1 MTMPS
6 PNELHQKPS
15 IGDRLLRPVLLVC
28 ALIST
33 ALLSVT
39 GVTPALDRGLRNIQ
53 DSALA
58 RPASGQV
65 HIIELDAKSI
75 AAFKQWPWPR
85 SLHAR
90 AVERLS
96 QAEVGTIA
104 FDVDFSSATKPE
116 EDAAF
121 ARALANAKTTVV
133 LPTFRQRAGG
143 TTQGMVESLP
153 APAFRSH
160 AFLGSV
166 NVHPD
171 RDGIMRRYSTGTVTQ
186 GVARPS
192 LAAVMG
198 NFAGQIEQSFRI
210 DTAIEPDTIPRHSYV
225 DLVEGRVPEN
235 VLKGKQVLIGATAIE
250 LGDRYVIPRHGVQPG
265 VVAQALAAETLLTG
279 RLPVEAGWLPTLL
292 VALAPAWML
301 AGPRRRVSS
310 RLLLGGSVLLVVGL
324 SLALQATRLAYVDTA
339 TSLIFLGTLAAIV
352 SLIRFMRQLH
362 DARFGDDRSGLANER
377 QLVADLAQR
386 GDGFVAVMRIG
397 QSDDILAMLDDDMR
411 RQLFHEIVQRMTPV
425 TGGSKAYSLDANQ
438 IAWVFEAESHRV
450 LQAHLE
456 GAVSLF
462 VAPLALGSRLQI
474 VSPVFGFAHHIAAET
489 TKPQTTVRNAALAA
503 ARAEEGGVRA
513 IRFVE
518 ALRESAGFEQRIL
531 ADIGPA
537 LARGELHMAYQP
549 KWSIRQDRVAGFEAL
564 IRWTHPELG
573 RIMPDQFITVLENA
587 GRIDELT
594 LYAIDAC
601 IKQLRTWHSEGRDL
615 GVAVNISAGLLS
627 DPQFANASY
636 ERVAALGPLAS
647 HLTFEIT
654 ETVAF
659 AGDGEAANLLR
670 KLRDL
675 GLRVSV
681 DDYGTGQSTL
691 SYLKAF
697 PANEIK
703 IDKGFVLRMVQSP
716 SDQILVRSTIE
727 LAHELGF
734 TVVAEGVEDTATLA
748 LLRRYGC
755 DIAQGWCIGKPLPVG
770 EFDVAAINERMRND
784 LKMVA

>member
-1 MTMPS
+1 MTS
-6 PNELHQKPS
+6 S
-15 IGDRLLRPVLLVC
+15 ASDAIGADATIGQRLFRPVLLVS
-28 ALIST
+28 ALIIT
-33 ALLSVT
+33 ALLSIS
-39 GVTPALDRGLRNIQ
+39 GLTPALDRAIRSFQ
-53 DSALA
+53 DGILA
-58 RPASGQV
+58 RPASGAV
-65 HIIELDAKSI
+65 HIVELDAKSI
-75 AAFKQWPWPR
+75 AAYKQWPWPR

-90 AVERLS
+90 AVDALS
-96 QAEVGTIA
+96 RAEASTIA
-104 FDVDFSSATKPE
+104 FDIDFSSTTIPAEDVALAT
-116 EDAAF
+116 
-121 ARALANAKTTVV
+121 ALANAKSTVV

-143 TTQGMVESLP
+143 SSQTMVESLP
-153 APAFRSH
+153 APVFRRN

-171 RDGIMRRYSTGTVTQ
+171 PDGIMRRYSTGTVTQ
-186 GVARPS
+186 GIARPS
-192 LAAVMG
+192 LAAVIG
-198 NFAGQIEQSFRI
+198 NFAGRVEQNFLI
-210 DTAIEPDTIPRHSYV
+210 DTAIDPATIPRHSFV
-225 DLVEGRVPEN
+225 DLVEGRIPPD
-235 VLKGKQVLIGATAIE
+235 VLRGKQVLIGATAIE
-250 LGDRYVIPRHGVQPG
+250 LGDRYVLPRHGIVPG
-265 VVAQALAAETLLTG
+265 VVAQALAAETLVAGT
-279 RLPVEAGWLPTLL
+279 LPAEAGWLPAILL
-292 VALAPAWML
+292 VLAPAWLL
-301 AGPRRRVSS
+301 AGQRPRTSTRVILVAS
-310 RLLLGGSVLLVVGL
+310 LLLVLGG
-324 SLALQATRLAYVDTA
+324 SLALQANRIAYVDIGA
-339 TSLIFLGTLAAIV
+339 SLIFLATLTGLV
-352 SLIRFMRQLH
+352 SLVRFMRQLH
-362 DARFGDDRSGLANER
+362 DARFGDSRSGLANER
-377 QLVADLAQR
+377 QLVADLDQKLE
-386 GDGFVAVMRIG
+386 GYVAVMRIG
-397 QSDDILAMLDDDMR
+397 QSDGLLAMLDDDMR
-411 RQLFHEIVQRMTPV
+411 RQLFHEIVQRMAPV

-438 IAWVFEAESHRV
+438 IAWIFEAESHRA
-450 LQAHLE
+450 LQSHLE

-462 VAPLALGSRLQI
+462 VAPLLLGSRLQV
-474 VSPVFGFAHHIAAET
+474 VSPVFGYADYQAIAPT
-489 TKPQTTVRNAALAA
+489 PPQTTVRNAALAA

-513 IRFVE
+513 MRFVE
-518 ALRESAGFEQRIL
+518 ALRETAGFEQRIL

-549 KWSIRQDRVAGFEAL
+549 KWSISQDRIVGFEAL

-601 IKQLRTWHSEGRDL
+601 IRQLRTWHSEGRDI

-627 DPQFANASY
+627 DPRFATASH
-636 ERVAALGPLAS
+636 ERVTSLGPLAS

-659 AGDGEAANLLR
+659 EEDGAAADFLR

-748 LLRRYGC
+748 LLRRYRC

-770 EFDVAAINERMRND
+770 EFDIAAINERMRND

>member
-1 MTMPS
+1 MSMSAPVASRT
-6 PNELHQKPS
+6 ERTTAQ
-15 IGDRLLRPVLLVC
+15 RLLRPALLVA
-28 ALIST
+28 ALVMT
-33 ALLSVT
+33 ALLSFS
-39 GVTPALDRGLRNIQ
+39 GVVPALDRAIRSVQ
-53 DSALA
+53 DAILA
-58 RPASGQV
+58 RPASGAV
-65 HIIELDAKSI
+65 HIVELDAKSI
-75 AAFKQWPWPR
+75 AALKQWPWPR
-85 SLHAR
+85 SRHAQAVDALSR
-90 AVERLS
+90 ADV
-96 QAEVGTIA
+96 ATIA
-104 FDVDFSSATKPE
+104 FDIDFSSTTSPN
-116 EDAAF
+116 EDAALAAAL
-121 ARALANAKTTVV
+121 ARAQTTVV

-143 TTQGMVESLP
+143 ASRQMVESLP
-153 APAFRSH
+153 APAFRRH

-192 LAAVMG
+192 LAAVLG
-198 NFAGQIEQSFRI
+198 NFAGEVEQNFLI
-210 DTAIEPDTIPRHSYV
+210 DTAIDPDTIPRHSFV
-225 DLVEGRVPEN
+225 DLIEGRVPASE
-235 VLKGKQVLIGATAIE
+235 LKGKQILIGATAIE
-250 LGDRYVIPRHGVQPG
+250 LGDKYVLPRHGIQPG
-265 VVAQALAAETLLTG
+265 VVAQALAAETLLSG
-279 RLPVEAGWLPTLL
+279 PLPMEAGWLPAVLL
-292 VALAPAWML
+292 ALAPAWLL
-301 AGPRRRVSS
+301 AGRQSRFSPRAILATSVIVMFGAS
-310 RLLLGGSVLLVVGL
+310 LLLQVF
-324 SLALQATRLAYVDTA
+324 RIAYVDITA
-339 TSLIFLGTLAAIV
+339 SLILLGTLSATV
-352 SLIRFMRQLH
+352 SLLQFMRQLH
-362 DARFGDDRSGLANER
+362 DARFGDARSGLANER
-377 QLVADLAQR
+377 QLVADLGQR
-386 GDGFVAVMRIG
+386 NAGFVAVMRIS
-397 QSDDILAMLDDDMR
+397 QSDGILAMLDDDMR
-411 RQLFHEIVQRMTPV
+411 RQLFHEIVQRMAPV
-425 TGGSKAYSLDANQ
+425 TGGSTAYSLDANQ
-438 IAWVFEAESHRV
+438 IAWIFDADSHRT

-462 VAPLALGSRLQI
+462 VAPLLLGSRLQVI
-474 VSPVFGFAHHIAAET
+474 SPVFGFADHQAGDATPPH
-489 TKPQTTVRNAALAA
+489 KTVRNAALAA
-503 ARAEEGGVRA
+503 ARAEDDGVRA
-513 IRFVE
+513 VRFVE

-601 IKQLRTWHSEGRDL
+601 IKQLQTWHSEGRDIS
-615 GVAVNISAGLLS
+615 VAVNISAGLLS
-627 DPQFANASY
+627 DPLFAKASY

-659 AGDGEAANLLR
+659 AEDGAAADFLR

-770 EFDVAAINERMRND
+770 EFDIAAINERMRND
-784 LKMVA
+784 LKLVA

>member
-1 MTMPS
+1 MTMAAPHHS
-6 PNELHQKPS
+6 NGETTLGQ
-15 IGDRLLRPVLLVC
+15 RLLRPVLLIA
-28 ALIST
+28 ALIIT
-33 ALLSVT
+33 ALLSVS
-39 GVTPALDRGLRNIQ
+39 GVTASLDRGLRSIQ
-53 DSALA
+53 DGLLA
-58 RPASGQV
+58 RPASGEV
-65 HIIELDAKSI
+65 HIVEMDAKSI
-75 AAFKQWPWPR
+75 AVFKQWPWPR

-90 AVERLS
+90 AVDALS
-96 QAEVGTIA
+96 RAEVGTIA
-104 FDVDFSSATKPE
+104 FDIDFSSATSPT
-116 EDAAF
+116 EDAAL
-121 ARALANAKTTVV
+121 ARALANSKTTVV
-133 LPTFRQRAGG
+133 LPTFRQRASGSSD
-143 TTQGMVESLP
+143 GMVESLP
-153 APAFRSH
+153 APAFRNH

-171 RDGIMRRYSTGTVTQ
+171 RDGIMRRYSTGTVTG

-192 LAAVMG
+192 LAAVIG
-198 NFAGQIEQSFRI
+198 NYAGQVEQNFVI
-210 DTAIEPDTIPRHSYV
+210 DTAIDPATIPRHSFV
-225 DLVEGRVPEN
+225 DLVEGRIPASK
-235 VLKGKQVLIGATAIE
+235 LKGKQILLGATAIE
-250 LGDRYVIPRHGVQPG
+250 MGDRYVIPRHGIQPG
-265 VVAQALAAETLLTG
+265 VVAQALAAETLLAG
-279 RLPVEAGWLPTLL
+279 KLPLEAGWLPAVL
-292 VALAPAWML
+292 VMLAPAWLL
-301 AGPRRRVSS
+301 AGQRHRLSTRVIVA
-310 RLLLGGSVLLVVGL
+310 G
-324 SLALQATRLAYVDTA
+324 SLAVILGASLAMQATRIGYIDAGA
-339 TSLIFLGTLAAIV
+339 GLIFLGTLAGMV
-352 SLIRFMRQLH
+352 SLLRFMRQLH
-362 DARFGDDRSGLANER
+362 DARFGDSRSGLANER
-377 QLVADLAQR
+377 QLALDLEQR
-386 GDGFVAVMRIG
+386 LDGFVAVMRIG
-397 QSDDILAMLDDDMR
+397 QSDGILAMLDDEKR
-411 RQLFHEIVQRMTPV
+411 RMLFREIVQRMAPV
-425 TGGSKAYSLDANQ
+425 SGGSRAYSLDANQ
-438 IAWVFEAESHRV
+438 IAWILDAESPRA
-450 LQAHLE
+450 LQSQLE

-462 VAPLALGSRLQI
+462 VAPLLLGNQLQVI
-474 VSPVFGFAHHIAAET
+474 SPVFGFAEYAATSPEPT
-489 TKPQTTVRNAALAA
+489 QIVIRNASLAA
-503 ARAEEGGVRA
+503 ARAEDSGMRA
-513 IRFVE
+513 VRFVE
-518 ALRESAGFEQRIL
+518 ALRETAGFEQRIL

-549 KWSIRQDRVAGFEAL
+549 KWSIQQDRVAGFEAL

-594 LYAIDAC
+594 LYAIDCCA
-601 IKQLRTWHSEGRDL
+601 KQLRTWHSEGRDI

-627 DPQFANASY
+627 DPRFARASY
-636 ERVAALGPLAS
+636 ERVSALGTLAS

-659 AGDGEAANLLR
+659 EENGAAADLLR

-748 LLRRYGC
+748 LLRRFGC

-770 EFDVAAINERMRND
+770 EFDIAAINEKMRND